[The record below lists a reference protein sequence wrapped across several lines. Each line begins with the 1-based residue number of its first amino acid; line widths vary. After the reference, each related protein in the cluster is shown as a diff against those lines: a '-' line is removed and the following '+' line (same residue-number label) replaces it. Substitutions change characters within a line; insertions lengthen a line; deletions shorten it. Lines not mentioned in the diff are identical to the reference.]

1 MGRIPAPLE
10 RDDVRGSKLAE
21 LAWSEPH
28 KDCRLGPV
36 VDADHLASPLEPL
49 DLRREELAGFAGA
62 ESHEHR
68 LIMTPVEADNR
79 SRAAVRN
86 PHVIVKQRPGPF
98 LLRLGRIDWKSAHV
112 YVLEHPRP
120 GAFGS

>member
-1 MGRIPAPLE
+1 MGSIPAPLE

-28 KDCRLGPV
+28 EHCRLGPV